1 MRSIGRCRAYTSTL
15 VQPTGRRATL
25 SRPLGPCQNVR
36 LEPPVACA
44 APGLI
49 LCYVNQVRLHRSAFK
64 HRVTAERIEHAFGNS
79 ISVAD
84 LDPDSDPPKVLII
97 GPDPS
102 GRLLELIALV
112 LADDELLVIH
122 AMPLRPTF
130 YSLLPDPTE

>member
-64 HRVTAERIEHAFGNS
+64 HRVTAERTEHAF
-79 ISVAD
+79 
-84 LDPDSDPPKVLII
+84 